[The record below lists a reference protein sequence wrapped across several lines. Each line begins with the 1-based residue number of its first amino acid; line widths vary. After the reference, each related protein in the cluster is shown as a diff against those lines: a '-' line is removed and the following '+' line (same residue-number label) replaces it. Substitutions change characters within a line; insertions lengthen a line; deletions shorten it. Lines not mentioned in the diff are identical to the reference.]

1 MAFLRFLA
9 RYRVGV
15 RTWIL
20 GTAAMLGLSG
30 DYIGTLEGSVWYQR
44 VWMIVLGLVILSAH
58 VGVEMLSTREDRR
71 LARALEEAHDRL
83 EEARDDLQ
91 ELRAQKEELQESVG
105 VLKQESEIYRAELA
119 ESARESDGLAWL
131 VSSQGRAAL
140 DGLRGFAERLVT
152 AHGPDEAR
160 QEIRHR
166 HEAVRQDATERST
179 VGRVVLRVALQV
191 LVGLLSAAFLGLLIL
206 GIEIYLD

>member
-1 MAFLRFLA
+1 MAPLRFLA
-9 RYRVGV
+9 RYRVGI
-15 RTWIL
+15 RTWIV

-30 DYIGTLEGSVWYQR
+30 DYVGTLEGSVWYQR
-44 VWMIVLGLVILSAH
+44 GWMIALGLVILAAH

-71 LARALEEAHDRL
+71 LARALEDAHDRL
-83 EEARDDLQ
+83 EEARDDLR
-91 ELRAQKEELQESVG
+91 ELRAQKAELQESVG

-152 AHGPDEAR
+152 AHGPDDAR

-166 HEAVRQDATERST
+166 REAVRQNAAERPAI
-179 VGRVVLRVALQV
+179 GRIALRVALQV
-191 LVGLLSAAFLGLLIL
+191 LMGLLTAAFVGLLVL
-206 GIEIYLD
+206 GIEVYLD